1 MGYAKKYQLI
11 KAAVNSPKTINLDG
25 KEITLSDKTGACDL
39 VDGGVAKEIEARYG
53 RHGEVRPG
61 QFITVPIH
69 NAGMV
74 PGHKRTFTVPS
85 LPWKDEQNA
94 ISE

>member
-11 KAAVNSPKTINLDG
+11 KAAVNAPSSIVIDG
-25 KEITLSDKTGACDL
+25 KQIDLSQKTGACDL

-53 RHGEVRPG
+53 RRGEVRPG

-74 PGHKRTFTVPS
+74 PGQKRSFSVPA
-85 LPWKDEQNA
+85 LPWKDKD
-94 ISE
+94 